1 MFVQKKITY
10 EEVKIERSEL
20 MSMAEA
26 ARELKMSQPGIYRA
40 IEHGR
45 LREIIDKDREG
56 QHFRRLVVR
65 SEVQLMKFDRILR
78 GVMEA

>member
-20 MSMAEA
+20 MSMADA
-26 ARELKMSQPGIYRA
+26 ASDLKMFEPGIYRA